1 MNRGLFS
8 FVVPA
13 SLIASLILLT
23 GCTIVVTPFQPDA
36 DIVSAQAPSGNPTP
50 VASGSLAPGAAI
62 FYQVN
67 VSSSVAGAS
76 DVIYYEV
83 DVGDN
88 ETQDLANTVALRLYS
103 SGGSVLASS
112 VSHEGFTSGSAAEA
126 NLTGLSTEEGVIFD
140 RQAIGFNWQCFGPC
154 IIGSSTTSTRYV
166 RLENVSSTS
175 RAYALYAYGQEFS
188 DTGEPANN
196 STGSAPTL
204 DPAGDGGAIEI
215 LGDVDYFYVE
225 QPGFL
230 NFASGAAPELDL
242 VAEVLS
248 SGGALQSRMTPGGG
262 DNVFVGE
269 LVRVYSRGGWAGSP
283 EAAGYDLF
291 YE

>member
-13 SLIASLILLT
+13 SLIASLILLA
-23 GCTIVVTPFQPDA
+23 GCTIVVTPIEPDA
-36 DIVSAQAPSGNPTP
+36 TVSAQAPGGTPSP
-50 VASGSLAPGAAI
+50 VASGSLAPGEAI

-88 ETQDLANTVALRLYS
+88 GTQDLANTIALRLYS
-103 SGGSVLASS
+103 SGGGVLASS

-126 NLTGLSTEEGVIFD
+126 TLSGMVAEEGALIE
-140 RQAIGFNWQCFGPC
+140 RQGIGFSWQCFGPC
-154 IIGSSTTSTRYV
+154 IIASSATSTRYV

-196 STGSAPTL
+196 SPASAPSLVPT
-204 DPAGDGGAIEI
+204 GDGGVIEL
-215 LGDVDYFYVE
+215 LGDVDYYFVE
-225 QPGFL
+225 QAGFL

-242 VAEVLS
+242 IAEVLT
-248 SGGALQSRMTPGGG
+248 SGGDFVLRMTPGGREE
-262 DNVFVGE
+262 VFAGE
-269 LVRVYSRGGWAGSP
+269 LVLVYSRSGWAGSP

-291 YE
+291 YD